1 MKGPQVDSE
10 WMTVQQFISAQGV
23 GIFEVE
29 MDTDTKA
36 TRCNCPVYVKKETC
50 KHTSFVDSKI
60 RSTGHYSIS
69 VPVSIPEEWA
79 MEASQNPSKFRDFVV
94 NYATIEVL

>member
-50 KHTSFVDSKI
+50 KSTQPRFCIRLLKPAKKFPLLFSAWELILTSF
-60 RSTGHYSIS
+60 R
-69 VPVSIPEEWA
+69 
-79 MEASQNPSKFRDFVV
+79 
-94 NYATIEVL
+94 TI